1 MDWFTHDACWKPT
14 RGVYA
19 KMFLWE
25 TRQNTKEGSVA
36 RPAASWWSSFLCVW
50 CVSLIVSA
58 QSQTDPMFEKAWC
71 VENYIISHSR
81 HIHTYTP
88 SSQALCII
96 RWVMFYSTTEIF
108 RENYVC
114 AAAPRPHHAAD
125 PWRGPTDRPTHC
137 SLIFC
142 GLGYEIPPIRCHL
155 FSAAR
160 RAGINGEKMCERDAG
175 ARRRLVFYFN
185 IHTHTHKR
193 AREKQIDAQQAE
205 HVVYVQMMQ
214 HAPLSVRRISREVKK
229 VVLLT
234 ATCWNMV
241 WTEKLPWHLHS
252 CPSLV
257 SLYFSLIEFTQ
268 WFRTEAD
275 KKLDILKAI
284 NKHEK
289 KKYILSWRT
298 NQGHFKFL

>member
-1 MDWFTHDACWKPT
+1 MRVDWFTHDACWKPT

-19 KMFLWE
+19 KIFLWE

-205 HVVYVQMMQ
+205 HVVCTDDAACTSICETNIKRGEKSCVTHCNLLKYGLDREATMTFTF
-214 HAPLSVRRISREVKK
+214 LSEPRFT
-229 VVLLT
+229 L
-234 ATCWNMV
+234 
-241 WTEKLPWHLHS
+241 
-252 CPSLV
+252 
-257 SLYFSLIEFTQ
+257 FSSDWIYTV
-268 WFRTEAD
+268 
-275 KKLDILKAI
+275 I
-284 NKHEK
+284 
-289 KKYILSWRT
+289 
-298 NQGHFKFL
+298 

>member
-96 RWVMFYSTTEIF
+96 RWVMFYSNYWDIPRELCVRRCSPSAPRGRPLTRPDRPTDPLFSDFLRF
-108 RENYVC
+108 RLRNPPNQVPLVFCCPQSGYKWWKNVWERRWC
-114 AAAPRPHHAAD
+114 AAAAR
-125 PWRGPTDRPTHC
+125 
-137 SLIFC
+137 I
-142 GLGYEIPPIRCHL
+142 L
-155 FSAAR
+155 F
-160 RAGINGEKMCERDAG
+160 
-175 ARRRLVFYFN
+175 
-185 IHTHTHKR
+185 
-193 AREKQIDAQQAE
+193 
-205 HVVYVQMMQ
+205 
-214 HAPLSVRRISREVKK
+214 
-229 VVLLT
+229 
-234 ATCWNMV
+234 
-241 WTEKLPWHLHS
+241 
-252 CPSLV
+252 
-257 SLYFSLIEFTQ
+257 
-268 WFRTEAD
+268 
-275 KKLDILKAI
+275 
-284 NKHEK
+284 
-289 KKYILSWRT
+289 
-298 NQGHFKFL
+298 